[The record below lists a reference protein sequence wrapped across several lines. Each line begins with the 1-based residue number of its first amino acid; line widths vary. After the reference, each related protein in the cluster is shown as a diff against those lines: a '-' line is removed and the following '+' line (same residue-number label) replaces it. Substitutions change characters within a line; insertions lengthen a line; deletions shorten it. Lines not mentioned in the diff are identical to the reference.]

1 MIVTVSSQSY
11 VNGMTAELLAELD
24 KCSTLNK
31 IKTPNKVHISCD
43 YPLEGRYVALIKD
56 SEVPDSFS
64 INEFEP
70 ILLGTS
76 LYSPNDLT
84 NTMSVRQIQLSVIFV
99 N

>member
-1 MIVTVSSQSY
+1 
-11 VNGMTAELLAELD
+11 MTAELLEELD

-31 IKTPNKVHISCD
+31 IKTPNKVHILCD

-56 SEVPDSFS
+56 SEVLDSFS

-76 LYSPNDLT
+76 LYSPSDLT
-84 NTMSVRQIQLSVIFV
+84 NKIVNFIFIFRKTSCLFV
-99 N
+99 FFC

>member
-1 MIVTVSSQSY
+1 
-11 VNGMTAELLAELD
+11 MTAELLEELD

-43 YPLEGRYVALIKD
+43 YPLEGQYVALIKD

-76 LYSPNDLT
+76 LYSPNNLT
-84 NTMSVRQIQLSVIFV
+84 NKIVSYISLCLA
-99 N
+99 

>member
-1 MIVTVSSQSY
+1 
-11 VNGMTAELLAELD
+11 MTAEVLEELD
-24 KCSTLNK
+24 RCSILNK

-43 YPLEGRYVALIKD
+43 YPLEGQYVALIKD

-70 ILLGTS
+70 ILLGMR
-76 LYSPNDLT
+76 LYSPNNLT
-84 NTMSVRQIQLSVIFV
+84 NKMV

>member
-1 MIVTVSSQSY
+1 MIVTVSSHSY
-11 VNGMTAELLAELD
+11 VDGITAELLEELD

-56 SEVPDSFS
+56 SEVLDSFS

-76 LYSPNDLT
+76 LYSPSGFINKI
-84 NTMSVRQIQLSVIFV
+84 VKYI
-99 N
+99 